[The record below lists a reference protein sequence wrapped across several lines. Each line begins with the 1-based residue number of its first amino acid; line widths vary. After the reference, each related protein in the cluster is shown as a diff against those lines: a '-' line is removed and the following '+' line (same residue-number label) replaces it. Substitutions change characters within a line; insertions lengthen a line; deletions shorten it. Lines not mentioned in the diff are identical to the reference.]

1 MLLDRTKDLPYT
13 VQISV
18 GMKVMVPQNMVASAN
33 MDSKLSDTVTD
44 IALES

>member
-18 GMKVMVPQNMVASAN
+18 GMEVMVPQNMVISAS
-33 MDSKLSDTVTD
+33 MDSGLRDTVID